1 MEELTNKKH
10 QRFIEEY
17 LINGRNG
24 TKAYMSVYPD
34 SKEESASVNATRLL
48 GNVKIRLYLDAQE
61 KKITEKFQITRESMA
76 NLLLSCIKD
85 CKEAGDRKNLISA
98 VTTLNKMYGLNSADK
113 VELEAKGIIINYVAP
128 KE

>member
-1 MEELTNKKH
+1 MNNIN
-10 QRFIEEY
+10 QRHNLFVNYY
-17 LINGRNG
+17 LNNGRNALQ
-24 TKAYMSVYPD
+24 AYKLVYPNVND
-34 SKEESASVNATRLL
+34 KTAQANASRLL
-48 GNVKIRLYLDAQE
+48 SKAIIQEIIAIEDA
-61 KKITEKFQITRESMA
+61 KITEKFQITRESMA
-76 NLLLSCIKD
+76 NLLLSCIED